1 MCGIFAIYSKSHFHI
16 NLLIDI
22 IQQLE
27 HRGKDSFGISF
38 LQSSKNTVQLIKSLE
53 PFSKYNNNSFNDLKI
68 AITHNRYSTV
78 KNKSINSLTKQIQP
92 IYFKNKFIDFH
103 IVHNGNISNITKYIT
118 YDENYSD
125 TQNILQ
131 FFNETDSTNFENKL
145 IEFVNKIHC
154 SYSIIILFNNTLY
167 ILRDSYGYKPLNLGL
182 LNNDLCVV
190 SEDNI
195 LNFNK
200 IRDINPGEILKIDNS
215 GYKTLY
221 NTSIKRQ
228 FKCIFEY
235 IYFMNQ
241 NSTYNNQS
249 VYQLRKKL
257 GSSLA
262 SSETTHFNSNNT
274 LVIGS
279 PNTAIPM
286 GIGFAEY
293 LNLPYKQ
300 AIEKQPDCGRT
311 FILKNQTERQKL
323 CKKFIFHKSMIQNKI
338 IILVDD
344 SLVRGN
350 TIQNLSKLFYE
361 YGCNQLHIRI
371 CSPPVKYP
379 CYYGIDIPTYEE
391 LLINNYSIKQIEKKF
406 NLNSLKYITN
416 YKMIEVFKD
425 YGFCTSC
432 FTGDYNKELDW

>member
-1 MCGIFAIYSKSHFHI
+1 MCGIFAIYSKTSFHI
-16 NLLIDI
+16 NILIDI
-22 IQQLE
+22 LKQLE

-38 LQSSKNTVQLIKSLE
+38 LQNSKQTIQSIKSLL
-53 PFSKYNNNSFNDLKI
+53 PFNKYDINIFNDLKI
-68 AITHNRYSTV
+68 AITHNRYSTI
-78 KNKSINSLTKQIQP
+78 KNKSTESLTKQIQP

-118 YDENYSD
+118 YDDNYSD
-125 TQNILQ
+125 TQNIIQ
-131 FFNETDSTNFENKL
+131 FFNQTNHNNFENRL
-145 IEFVNKIHC
+145 IEFINKIHC
-154 SYSIIILFNNTLY
+154 SYSIIILYNNTLY
-167 ILRDSYGYKPLNLGL
+167 ILRDSYGYKPLVLGS

-195 LNFNK
+195 SNFNK
-200 IRDINPGEILKIDNS
+200 IRDIHPGEILKINNN
-215 GYKTLY
+215 GYETIY
-221 NTSIKRQ
+221 NKIIKKQ

-241 NSTYNNQS
+241 NSTYNQLS
-249 VYQLRKKL
+249 VYNVRKNL
-257 GSSLA
+257 GFSLA
-262 SSETTHFNSNNT
+262 STETHKFDSNNT
-274 LVIGS
+274 IVIGS

-286 GIGFAEY
+286 GIGFAEC
-293 LNLPYKQ
+293 LSLPYKQ
-300 AIEKQPDCGRT
+300 ALKKESDCGRT
-311 FILKNQTERQKL
+311 FILKNQTERQKF
-323 CKKFIFHKSMIQNKI
+323 CKKFIFDKSLIKNKI

-350 TIQNLSKLFYE
+350 TIQNLSKSFFE
-361 YGCNQLHIRI
+361 YGCNELHIRI

-391 LLINNYSIKQIEKKF
+391 LLINNYSIEEIEKKF

-416 YKMIEVFKD
+416 DKMIEVFKD